1 MKESVIDVLM
11 YLFESYMEG
20 DGDTNSDRDQLQS
33 MLVDAGFPNI
43 EIEKAFDW
51 LEGLASYHER
61 PQLELSTPESIRLY
75 HDNEIEKIDID
86 SRGFLLFL
94 EQMGVLTATSRE
106 LIIERIMALDTD
118 SIDLEQLKWIVLMVL
133 FNLPGEEAAYL
144 WLEDMVFETT
154 SSYLH

>member
-11 YLFESYMEG
+11 YLFESYI
-20 DGDTNSDRDQLQS
+20 DGESEPESNREELQS
-33 MLVDAGFPNI
+33 ILTEAGFPNL

-61 PQLELSTPESIRLY
+61 PRLELSAPESIRLY
-75 HDNEIEKIDID
+75 HDKEISKIDMD
-86 SRGFLLFL
+86 CRGFLLFL

-106 LIIERIMALDTD
+106 LVIERIMALDTD
-118 SIDLEQLKWIVLMVL
+118 GIDLEQLKWVVLMVL
-133 FNLPGEEAAYL
+133 FNLPGEEAAYR
-144 WLEDMVFETT
+144 WLEDIVFEAS

>member
-75 HDNEIEKIDID
+75 HDSEIEKIDID
-86 SRGFLLFL
+86 SRGFLQFL

-118 SIDLEQLKWIVLMVL
+118 SIDLEQLRWIVLMVL

>member
-11 YLFESYMEG
+11 YLFESYI
-20 DGDTNSDRDQLQS
+20 DGDSEPESNREELQS
-33 MLVDAGFPNI
+33 ILTEAGFPNL

-61 PQLELSTPESIRLY
+61 PRLELSAPESIRLY
-75 HDNEIEKIDID
+75 HDKEVSKIDMD
-86 SRGFLLFL
+86 CRGFLLFL

-106 LIIERIMALDTD
+106 LVIERIMALDTD
-118 SIDLEQLKWIVLMVL
+118 GIDLEQLKWVVLMVL
-133 FNLPGEEAAYL
+133 FNLPGEEAAYR
-144 WLEDMVFETT
+144 WLEDIVFEVS